1 MRAFTVM
8 ERLTT
13 PARDTRTFSSKKID
27 ERKERT
33 GRKLRICEGY
43 ITRVGEM
50 SLYFKRKSSLVK
62 LWKKKFMQGIPRKGK
77 KHKFIVIKRGLFLRR
92 VRNMD
97 NVYIYIQ
104 TSLAMRRTYDP
115 SQFQQRSKR
124 IIKRSSQSLFSS
136 HPRSRI
142 SSLSQRSRPI
152 HRDTYPKNTNKLP
165 SFRDDVLSSCHR
177 ACPSAYSH
185 AIVPKHE

>member
-27 ERKERT
+27 EREERV

-43 ITRVGEM
+43 ITRVAKC
-50 SLYFKRKSSLVK
+50 LYISRESRNYGKRNLCKKFHV
-62 LWKKKFMQGIPRKGK
+62 KKKRN
-77 KHKFIVIKRGLFLRR
+77 KFIVIKRGLFLRR

>member
-1 MRAFTVM
+1 MHLMHSWTSRELIRVNDNESFHGNGAINNACPRYENFLV
-8 ERLTT
+8 EENR
-13 PARDTRTFSSKKID
+13 
-27 ERKERT
+27 RT
-33 GRKLRICEGY
+33 GGTSGKKATYMRGIYYKG
-43 ITRVGEM
+43 GEM
-50 SLYFKRKSSLVK
+50 SLYFKRKSK

-97 NVYIYIQ
+97 NVYIYIYIQ

-142 SSLSQRSRPI
+142 SSLSTFETDSSR
-152 HRDTYPKNTNKLP
+152 HLPKN
-165 SFRDDVLSSCHR
+165 H
-177 ACPSAYSH
+177 
-185 AIVPKHE
+185 